1 MAIASN
7 IKAMERVRLRKVRR
21 LSVPGEV
28 LVSEGQEVGAD
39 TVIAKTDLVP
49 GGPRVVDIT
58 AELGIRL
65 TPEEIDKVL
74 VKKVG
79 DKVRAREVLG
89 TYQRNFWSAVKDI
102 YSPCDGT
109 IEFISKTQRRIIVR
123 EDPRSAKPMS
133 IVSVASKLQIWPW
146 TIRMYTDVTE
156 GQEVFAGQAL
166 ASATNVGSVDYVY
179 SPMAGVVERIC
190 PKSGT
195 ITIVR
200 PVRPSQVRAHL
211 PGIVTRIPRKAR

>member
-28 LVSEGQEVGAD
+28 LVREGQEVGAD

-65 TPEEIDKVL
+65 TPDEIDKVL

-109 IEFISKTQRRIIVR
+109 IEFISKTQRRISVR

-133 IVSVASKLQIWPW
+133 
-146 TIRMYTDVTE
+146 T
-156 GQEVFAGQAL
+156 
-166 ASATNVGSVDYVY
+166 
-179 SPMAGVVERIC
+179 C
-190 PKSGT
+190 P
-195 ITIVR
+195 
-200 PVRPSQVRAHL
+200 P
-211 PGIVTRIPRKAR
+211 